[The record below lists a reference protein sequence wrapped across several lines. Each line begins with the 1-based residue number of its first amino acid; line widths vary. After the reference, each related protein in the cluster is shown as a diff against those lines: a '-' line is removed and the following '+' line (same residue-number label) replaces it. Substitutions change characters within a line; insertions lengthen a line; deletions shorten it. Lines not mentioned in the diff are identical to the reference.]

1 MGCKSSRPDTFNIE
15 TEFRA
20 KNLIM
25 PEATKFESEFE
36 REAFMT
42 INLFRYD
49 PRSLIPQIKSIKSKY
64 KRNPPHST
72 VDISIQRCGLYTD
85 NWIFISL

>member
-36 REAFMT
+36 REAFMA

-49 PRSLIPQIKSIKSKY
+49 PRSLIPQIKTIKSKY
-64 KRNPPHST
+64 IKESHRT
-72 VDISIQRCGLYTD
+72 QL
-85 NWIFISL
+85 WI